1 MTILFTIGW
10 QSIALPCFH
19 IRTSAAL
26 RLFAAPRSFSQL
38 ITSFFGSWCQGIL
51 HVLFFAWPF
60 SLALFNNDLS
70 FSLAILNYVSKLFRF
85 CCFSVTLLHILYARV
100 LSEKTWF
107 FLTLLFIQF
116 SNIFVTLSHR
126 THQMCSGG
134 GKEIRT
140 PDPLLARQV
149 LSQLSYTPIFKFSEI
164 NRFWW
169 AEVDSNHRPHA
180 YQACALTCWAISP
193 HPLIILSTILWWL
206 KSRQ

>member
-116 SNIFVTLSHR
+116 SNIFQPFCDGWKVDSKEVFKQYLYCIDHRITWLSSETLKLSLLLLIFNVTLLFQPFRSS
-126 THQMCSGG
+126 QFECS
-134 GKEIRT
+134 
-140 PDPLLARQV
+140 L
-149 LSQLSYTPIFKFSEI
+149 YFS
-164 NRFWW
+164 NC
-169 AEVDSNHRPHA
+169 AA
-180 YQACALTCWAISP
+180 YIDTQAV
-193 HPLIILSTILWWL
+193 
-206 KSRQ
+206 